1 MENERILIPSV
12 LTVITLLHVGLIAA
26 LWKMTPPKPMEI
38 MEIEFVD
45 LGGGGGGGAGEPAV
59 SEKAAP
65 EPKPVPPPA
74 VKPKP
79 EPKRIEKKVEAA
91 KPKVAA
97 VKTQNKDADFEA
109 KPKVEAKPKFEPK
122 PEPKPKREVVKEVKP
137 EPQEKAEPL
146 PRRQETFKPSAS
158 EYQQRSGSGASGSGN
173 KSEAG
178 NGSGSGE
185 GSGSGKGSGSGSGS
199 GSGKGS
205 GSGSGSGSGKGD
217 GAGSGGVRNIGS
229 FGVPSYPSISRENG
243 EEGTVRLKA
252 TVSPGGGVK
261 VEVIKSSGY
270 SRLDNEA
277 KRTVRGSSKF
287 SGPGVYVG
295 NVSFRLNQ

>member
-1 MENERILIPSV
+1 MENKRILIPSV
-12 LTVITLLHVGLIAA
+12 LMVIILLHVGLIAA

-45 LGGGGGGGAGEPAV
+45 LGGGGGGGGAGEPAV
-59 SEKAAP
+59 SEKSAP
-65 EPKPVPPPA
+65 EPKPVPPTV

-79 EPKRIEKKVEAA
+79 EPKRVEKKVEAA

-122 PEPKPKREVVKEVKP
+122 PEPKREVVKEVKPEPKP

-146 PRRQETFKPSAS
+146 PRRQETFKPSAG
-158 EYQQRSGSGASGSGN
+158 EYQQKSGSGASGSGN

-185 GSGSGKGSGSGSGS
+185 GSGTGS